1 MELLKNIHIPS
12 SEYQEIIK
20 SGHYKCLRYIIG
32 NASGVILNRKLDK
45 KILQCSVICN
55 VQRKILKRKRK
66 VHLN

>member
-45 KILQCSVICN
+45 KYYN
-55 VQRKILKRKRK
+55 V
-66 VHLN
+66 V